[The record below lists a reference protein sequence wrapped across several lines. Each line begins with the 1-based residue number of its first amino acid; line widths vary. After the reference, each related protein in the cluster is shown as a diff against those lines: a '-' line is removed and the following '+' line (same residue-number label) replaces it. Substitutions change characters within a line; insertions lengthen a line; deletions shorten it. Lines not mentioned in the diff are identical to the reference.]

1 VRIVLFTGK
10 GGVGKTTVAS
20 ATALRIAAAGSK
32 TLVMSTDPAHSLGDA
47 FEVDLGPRPVEV
59 APNLWAEQVDPQ
71 ARLEENWR
79 EIQQHA
85 IAVLNWA
92 GLAEVEAEELSVIP
106 GLDEIFSLADV
117 KRHHDEGPYDVL
129 IVDCAP
135 TGETLRLLSLPDIIQ
150 WYMERIFPIERRVMG
165 ALRPVAKRVTSFP
178 LPGEDVYAAVR
189 RFYDRLDGVRR
200 ILVDNETTTVRLV
213 VNPERMVIAEAKR
226 TFTYLNLFGYR
237 VDAVIV
243 NRVLP
248 DEISDP
254 YFARWKE
261 IQAEHIQ
268 TIRESFEPV
277 PLLDARLRRQ
287 EMTGVELLADLGVEV
302 YGNTDAADVLFRDD
316 PMTIA
321 RRSDGSYVMTLKLP
335 FARKEDLDLSRK
347 EDELFVRVGSYRRT
361 IVLPRVLSARDV
373 GSARLS
379 DDQVEVVFEQ
389 RRLNDRGREHERSGE
404 SGPLQ

>member
-20 ATALRIAAAGSK
+20 ATALRIAKSGSK

-47 FEVDLGPRPVEV
+47 FGCALGPSPMEV
-59 APNLWAEQVDPQ
+59 APNLCAEQVDPQ

-79 EIQQHA
+79 EIQEHA

-92 GLAEVEAEELSVIP
+92 GLADVEAEELSVIP

-117 KRHHDEGPYDVL
+117 KRHYDEGPYDVMV
-129 IVDCAP
+129 VDCAP

-150 WYMERIFPIERRVMG
+150 WYMERIFPIERRVVG

-200 ILVDNETTTVRLV
+200 ILIDEGTTTVRLV

-237 VDAVIV
+237 VDAVIL

-248 DEISDP
+248 EEISDP

-268 TIRESFEPV
+268 TIRESFGPV
-277 PLLDARLRRQ
+277 PLLDARLRSQ
-287 EMTGVELLADLGVEV
+287 ELTGAELLADLGDEL
-302 YGNTDAADVLFRDD
+302 YGEADAGGVLFSDD

-321 RRSDGSYVMTLKLP
+321 RRSDDKYVMTLRLP
-335 FARKEDLDLSRK
+335 FATKEDLDLARK

-361 IVLPRVLSARDV
+361 IMLPRVLSAREV

-379 DDQVEVVFEQ
+379 DDKVEVVFEQ
-389 RRLNDRGREHERSGE
+389 RR
-404 SGPLQ
+404 